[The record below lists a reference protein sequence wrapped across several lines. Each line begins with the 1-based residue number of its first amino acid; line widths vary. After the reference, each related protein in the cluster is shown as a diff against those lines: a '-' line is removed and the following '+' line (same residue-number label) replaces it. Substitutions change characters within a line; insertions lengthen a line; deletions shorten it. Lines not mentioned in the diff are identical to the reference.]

1 MKRLPF
7 ERPTDRYDERLFSI
21 DEQLCAFLKK
31 RKDISSNNPG
41 FPPEDA
47 IKNWAIKYDLYEDY
61 LSSLFG
67 SLRLE
72 DFFKP
77 RVEPTGFRKHLP
89 VLKSVEINERF
100 YSVTF
105 IRQYENA
112 SVIRLNVDW
121 DGTDESPIDIHHH
134 HHRNSFELF
143 LLGEYDC
150 RADGGRGSTGTNTH
164 NFIVSPPLPDGIS
177 GLELVFREYS
187 DTIRDNPTGLEIVM
201 HLE

>member
-7 ERPTDRYDERLFSI
+7 ERPTDKYDERLFSI
-21 DEQLCAFLKK
+21 DEQLCALLKK
-31 RKDISSNNPG
+31 RKDTSNNPG
-41 FPPEDA
+41 FPTEEA

-72 DFFKP
+72 DFFRP
-77 RVEPTGFRKHLP
+77 RVKPTGFRKHLP
-89 VLKSVEINERF
+89 VLKSVEIIDRF

-112 SVIRLNVDW
+112 SVISLNVDW
-121 DGTDESPIDIHHH
+121 DGTDESSIDIHH

-164 NFIVSPPLPDGIS
+164 NFIVSPPLPDDIS
-177 GLELVFREYS
+177 GLQLVFKEYS
-187 DTIRDNPTGLEIVM
+187 DTIRDKPTGLEIVI